1 MRKELLSLVSGSLA
15 VVVLTMGLSPVA
27 SYARDDCPPG
37 TVSVTYPPVP
47 DEFGNQAFGYDTCSV
62 DANAAMA
69 FYADEVARI
78 AQRIEQSKPKSG
90 PDCVDLGVVF
100 PGTSYEANYGV
111 QCGSDVEMFTIMRG
125 NHIAWVTEQINGTG
139 TPAPTPEVTPVP
151 DGCIEFGFRYK
162 NTQYEVNFGVVC
174 GPELIA
180 SARRAIVDYD
190 AWVNSQ
196 SEPARIIEV
205 ILPTQEQLLDPFKPK
220 SSPVTSSE
228 TTKPGV
234 TGQPKTPNNV
244 VAPLFNPDGT
254 RYGSKPILGI
264 PGATTAAPFGFKQDG
279 TPVSPP
285 LFNLDGTPF
294 ILGVSPIPVPK
305 PIIGAPF
312 GYDSAG
318 IPVAAPLWNPDGT
331 PYLHGISALPDVP
344 ANLRRPIAL
353 TDPIARKIVNQELA
367 GADMAAKK
375 TPKGYL
381 LDTDDQISYVDKTL
395 KIVANKKGAKSK
407 TLTLDVNADG
417 ELFIPTTSNLKGF
430 QLQIKRGKKVLKSIK
445 LG

>member
-1 MRKELLSLVSGSLA
+1 
-15 VVVLTMGLSPVA
+15 MGLSPVA

-37 TVSVTYPPVP
+37 TVSVTYPPVL

-139 TPAPTPEVTPVP
+139 APAPAPEVTPVP

-180 SARRAIVDYD
+180 SARRAIVEYD

-205 ILPTQEQLLDPFKPK
+205 ILPTREQLLDPLKPK
-220 SSPVTSSE
+220 SSPVTSGE
-228 TTKPGV
+228 TKKPGV
-234 TGQPKTPNNV
+234 TDEPKSPKNV

-254 RYGSKPILGI
+254 AYGSKPVLRI
-264 PGATTAAPFGFKQDG
+264 PGSTDAAPFGFKQDG
-279 TPVSPP
+279 TPVPPP
-285 LFNLDGTPF
+285 LFNPDGTPF
-294 ILGVSPIPVPK
+294 ILGTSPMPVPK

-312 GYDSAG
+312 GYDSLG
-318 IPVAAPLWNPDGT
+318 TPVSAPLWNPDGS
-331 PYLHGISALPDVP
+331 PYVHGISELPEVP
-344 ANLRRPIAL
+344 ANLRKPIAL
-353 TDPIARKIVNQELA
+353 TDPIAREIVNQELA
-367 GADMAAKK
+367 AADISAKK
-375 TPKGYL
+375 KPKGYL
-381 LDTDDQISYVDKTL
+381 LETEDQISYVDKSL
-395 KIVANKKGAKSK
+395 KIVATKKGSKSK
-407 TLTLDVNADG
+407 TLSLGVDANGDFFV
-417 ELFIPTTSNLKGF
+417 PTKANLKGF
-430 QLQIKRGKKVLKSIK
+430 QLKIKRGNKLIKSIK